1 MDKNTLAKC
10 PAKMNDQISRFFS
23 LRKDALP
30 VAETKLKELPR
41 RCKKEVYY
49 NYNPKVQNITVEN
62 MCQ

>member
-1 MDKNTLAKC
+1 
-10 PAKMNDQISRFFS
+10 MNDQISRFFS